1 VSSTLEHPA
10 WNNSTVLKG
19 DVLNGVSTLR
29 RCGRLAGRCRLRL
42 AAARD
47 TVNWL
52 TGVRDEFGEKSK
64 ATLLGG
70 LAALPQTIDV
80 GIFVA
85 GVLKALRRP
94 LPAA

>member
-1 VSSTLEHPA
+1 VVSSTLEHPA

-29 RCGRLAGRCRLRL
+29 RCGRLRAGR
-42 AAARD
+42 ARD

-64 ATLLGG
+64 ATPLSG

>member
-1 VSSTLEHPA
+1 MWPPGWSLPPPLV
-10 WNNSTVLKG
+10 
-19 DVLNGVSTLR
+19 
-29 RCGRLAGRCRLRL
+29 
-42 AAARD
+42 AAKD
-47 TVNWL
+47 TVNWV

-64 ATLLGG
+64 VTLLGG

>member
-1 VSSTLEHPA
+1 MWPPGWSLPPPLV
-10 WNNSTVLKG
+10 
-19 DVLNGVSTLR
+19 
-29 RCGRLAGRCRLRL
+29 
-42 AAARD
+42 AAKD
-47 TVNWL
+47 TVNWV